1 MKDSAL
7 REKCIKLLS
16 SINHQPVLVASLQVV
31 GENDKGDVLL
41 VVAVKRVDGGGVDR
55 GPGGAEQVVQA
66 EFTIA
71 ET

>member
-1 MKDSAL
+1 M
-7 REKCIKLLS
+7 KLLS